1 MSTPQ
6 THNHLLAH
14 SVSTTGEKGVR
25 KMSKTIRVSFL
36 MDEKRWRCFQKMC
49 KQEGETASARLRT
62 LVREELEVGNKYREK
77 EEKEGG
83 TL

>member
-1 MSTPQ
+1 LCSHYEP
-6 THNHLLAH
+6 
-14 SVSTTGEKGVR
+14 TGEKGVR
-25 KMSKTIRVSFL
+25 KMSKIIRVSFL

-62 LVREELEVGNKYREK
+62 LVREELEVGNKYGEK